1 MEQFAPLQSAK
12 ATTRFFIFLSLLLLS
27 ASFSGIIGNLLIK
40 AVCACEI
47 PEDPNEFLKLATEN
61 PLMVAGIKLSVIASQ
76 LLGFAMPALFFAR
89 LVNVD
94 VAEELGLEN
103 KTNFKSYAVAA
114 VLIAA
119 AIPII
124 NFTHWLNMQ
133 IDFAAMWGEVGMQ
146 IKKFEEMNGELTKL
160 ILPSDGNIGNLLYVI
175 FLIGLIPGICE
186 ELVFRGVFQKIFTKA
201 FTNKHAGVWAA
212 AFVFSFAHFQF
223 YGFLPRFILGAVLG
237 YLYMYSRTLWVPILA
252 HAVNNSLG
260 VLFAYF
266 NLDEGE
272 TINTDTLGTSTAD
285 WIWLTASIM
294 ITVGLFIVF
303 KKFNKGNNE
312 QPAEEPI

>member
-27 ASFSGIIGNLLIK
+27 ASFGGIIGNLLIK

-47 PEDPNEFLKLATEN
+47 PEDPTEFLKLATEK

-94 VAEELGLEN
+94 VAEELRLEN

-146 IKKFEEMNGELTKL
+146 IKKFEEMNNELTKL

-272 TINTDTLGTSTAD
+272 TINTDTLGTSATD
-285 WIWLTASIM
+285 WIWLTASII

-312 QPAEEPI
+312 QSAEEPI

>member
-47 PEDPNEFLKLATEN
+47 PEDPTEFLKLANEN
-61 PLMVAGIKLSVIASQ
+61 LLMVAGIKLSVIASQ

-133 IDFAAMWGEVGMQ
+133 IDFAAMWGEVGVQ
-146 IKKFEEMNGELTKL
+146 INKFEEMNGELTKL

-312 QPAEEPI
+312 QSAEEPI

>member
-47 PEDPNEFLKLATEN
+47 PEDPTEFLKLANEN
-61 PLMVAGIKLSVIASQ
+61 PLMVAGIKLSIIASQ

-103 KTNFKSYAVAA
+103 KTNFKSYAIAA

-146 IKKFEEMNGELTKL
+146 IKKFEDMNGELTKL

-312 QPAEEPI
+312 QSAEEPI

>member
-27 ASFSGIIGNLLIK
+27 ASFGGIIGNLLIK

-47 PEDPNEFLKLATEN
+47 PEDPTEFLKLATEN

-103 KTNFKSYAVAA
+103 KTNLKSYAVAA

-133 IDFAAMWGEVGMQ
+133 IDFAAMWGEVGVQ

-160 ILPSDGNIGNLLYVI
+160 ILPSDGKIGNLLYVI
-175 FLIGLIPGICE
+175 FLIGVIPGVCE

-272 TINTDTLGTSTAD
+272 TINTDTLGTTAAD
-285 WIWLTASIM
+285 WIWLTASII
-294 ITVGLFIVF
+294 ITVGLFIIF

>member
-1 MEQFAPLQSAK
+1 MEQIAPLQSAK

-27 ASFSGIIGNLLIK
+27 ASFGGIIGNLLIK

-47 PEDPNEFLKLATEN
+47 PEDPTEFLKLATEN

-133 IDFAAMWGEVGMQ
+133 IDFAAMWGEVGVQ

-175 FLIGLIPGICE
+175 FLIGIIPGVCE

-272 TINTDTLGTSTAD
+272 TINTDTLGTSAAD
-285 WIWLTASIM
+285 WIWLTASII
-294 ITVGLFIVF
+294 ITVGLFIIF

>member
-27 ASFSGIIGNLLIK
+27 ASFGGIIGNLLIK

-47 PEDPNEFLKLATEN
+47 PEDPTEFLKLATEN

-103 KTNFKSYAVAA
+103 KTNLKSYAVAA

-133 IDFAAMWGEVGMQ
+133 IDFADMWEEVGVQ

-175 FLIGLIPGICE
+175 FLIGVIPGVCE

-272 TINTDTLGTSTAD
+272 TINTGTLGASAAD
-285 WIWLTASIM
+285 WIWLTASII
-294 ITVGLFIVF
+294 ITVGLFIIF

>member
-12 ATTRFFIFLSLLLLS
+12 STTRFFIFLSLLLLTT
-27 ASFSGIIGNLLIK
+27 SFGGIIGNLLIK
-40 AVCACEI
+40 AVCSCEI
-47 PEDPNEFLKLATEN
+47 PEDPTEFLKLATEN
-61 PLMVAGIKLSVIASQ
+61 PLMVAGINLSIIASQ

-94 VAEELGLEN
+94 VADELGLEN
-103 KTNFKSYAVAA
+103 KTNLKSYVVAA

-133 IDFAAMWGEVGMQ
+133 IDFAAMWGEVGVQ
-146 IKKFEEMNGELTKL
+146 IKKFEEMNGQLTKL
-160 ILPSDGNIGNLLYVI
+160 ILPSDGNVGNLLYVI
-175 FLIGLIPGICE
+175 FLIGIIPGVCE

-201 FTNKHAGVWAA
+201 FANKHVGVWAA

-252 HAVNNSLG
+252 HTVNNSLG

-272 TINTDTLGTSTAD
+272 TINTDTLGTTAAD
-285 WIWLTASIM
+285 WIWLTASVI
-294 ITVGLFIVF
+294 ITLGLFIVF
-303 KKFNKGNNE
+303 KKSNKDNCEKTNE
-312 QPAEEPI
+312 QPI